1 MRKYTIYPSIIGN
14 LYIVAE
20 DEKLAAV
27 HLGDEDFHA
36 NELAEELSHAP
47 DDPFLANCVRQF
59 NEYFE
64 GKRKY
69 FDLPLKQ
76 TGTDFQLAVWN
87 ELKKIPFGETRSYQD
102 IAEKVGNPKAVRA
115 IGQANKANKF
125 PIIVPCHRVI
135 GKNKS
140 LTGYAGKRVDIKE
153 KLLLLEKAEF
163 KSNENRKKKKQT
175 V

>member
-1 MRKYTIYPSIIGN
+1 MRKYTICPSEIGN

-20 DEKLAAV
+20 DEQLAAI
-27 HLGDEDFHA
+27 HIGEDDFNV
-36 NELAEELSHAP
+36 NETSEEIVYDP
-47 DDPFLANCVRQF
+47 DHPILLKCVCQL

-64 GKRKY
+64 GKRKN

-76 TGTDFQLAVWN
+76 VGTDFQLAVWN
-87 ELKKIPFGETRSYQD
+87 QLIRIPFGETRSYRD
-102 IAEKVGNPKAVRA
+102 IAEKVGRPKAVRA
-115 IGQANKANKF
+115 VGQANKANMF

-140 LTGYAGKRVDIKE
+140 LTGYAGNRVDIKE

-163 KSNENRKKKKQT
+163 KSNEIRKKKKQT

>member
-1 MRKYTIYPSIIGN
+1 MRIYAICPSKIGN

-20 DEKLAAV
+20 DEKLAAI
-27 HLGDEDFHA
+27 HIGEDDFYA
-36 NELAEELSHAP
+36 NETSEELIYEP
-47 DDPFLANCVRQF
+47 DYPILSKCVSQL

-64 GKRKY
+64 GKRQN

-76 TGTDFQLAVWN
+76 VGTDFQIVVWN
-87 ELKKIPFGETRSYQD
+87 QLSQIPFGETRSYRD
-102 IAEKVGNPKAVRA
+102 IAEKIGRPKAVRA
-115 IGQANKANKF
+115 VGQANKANMF

-140 LTGYAGKRVDIKE
+140 LTGYAGNRIDIKE

-163 KSNENRKKKKQT
+163 KLNKYSKQKGPDF
-175 V
+175 